1 MSQTITFSGIGNS
14 LVVNEKCNSNK
25 IFTSSYTTE
34 FSNDDFL
41 LILNYQNSFI
51 GKRLLSTVFNGN
63 EVVTG
68 SDGLLNFR
76 VQYYFDS
83 ETNISYIIVFI
94 NGIYKKCN
102 YSSYEVDF
110 LVPSATNKALHD
122 NLKSKAKGADELHKL
137 LESNPS
143 LNKLFLKLKE
153 KYNI

>member
-34 FSNDDFL
+34 FSNDEYL

-51 GKRLLSTVFNGN
+51 GKRLLSTVYNGN

-68 SDGLLNFR
+68 SDGLLNFT
-76 VQYYFDS
+76 VQYFAGSD
-83 ETNISYIIVFI
+83 NNVAYIVVFI

-102 YSSYEVDF
+102 YSSYEIDYV
-110 LVPSATNKALHD
+110 VPSSTNKAVHD
-122 NLKSKAKGADELHKL
+122 KLKSKAKGADEFHKL
-137 LESNPS
+137 LESNAS

-153 KYNI
+153 KHNI